1 MAAPF
6 TRLGCTRKTLSLRA
20 RCPETGILCLIAIM
34 IQILAFILFFGL
46 VSLSRENMLQNMPR
60 DAAFWSRYHQ
70 NFQRVF
76 DSARPSPP
84 SGSRSSL
91 PSSSALAIVQHY
103 PQGHASPPGHFC
115 LIFDIEHPAFN
126 CLTKNE
132 IVTFKHQ
139 NPAQRRV
146 STLTLGPLVTVL
158 KYAPDSIPRI
168 FMDIPRIS
176 FSIPPIL

>member
-1 MAAPF
+1 
-6 TRLGCTRKTLSLRA
+6 
-20 RCPETGILCLIAIM
+20 M
-34 IQILAFILFFGL
+34 INSGATAVNLL
-46 VSLSRENMLQNMPR
+46 RENMLQDMPR

-84 SGSRSSL
+84 SGSRPSL
-91 PSSSALAIVQHY
+91 PSSSALAIAQHY
-103 PQGHASPPGHFC
+103 PQGPPSPLGYC
-115 LIFDIEHPAFN
+115 LTFNIEHSAFN
-126 CLTKNE
+126 CFTKNE

-146 STLTLGPLVTVL
+146 STLTLGPPVTVL

-168 FMDIPRIS
+168 FMYIPRIS
-176 FSIPPIL
+176 LSITPIL